1 MAGLDTRGLADGF
14 LSGFQVMGQYQ
25 HQQRQNERADKRME
39 MEEQR
44 FGLQMETAEMQK
56 EQLQQASDME
66 SLKFTLGK
74 IAGGM
79 EIDESE
85 VDLLRKYPRFQSALD
100 PNTDFS
106 IQKAMSVID
115 PEMPDDLN
123 DPEALA
129 ALNQMFGP
137 DINRGGGGQKRIIG
151 AVPAPDGQGLNF
163 ELEIIGKDGK
173 SYNAPMTQN
182 RGTADE
188 GDEWVKSVDVGKAID
203 QVQGMR
209 MLRLAFQTP
218 EAQENASRVLGLLR
232 GDSQERWEQ
241 FEGPGG
247 SLLQR
252 NAQTGKT
259 ESVVGRAPVRGGAGG
274 SREYAPSSDVKTIE
288 YFKQQGYD
296 HEEAVR
302 LTMELKGRGEDGYG
316 RGQDQLGYLQ
326 DRVSELETIR
336 DSKEWQG
343 MTEQQQQE
351 VTAQLQQ
358 LREERDQVAG
368 SLYGGGQP
376 SPQGGQQ
383 QGGAPSAAVNYL
395 RNNDSP
401 QIREQ
406 FRAKY
411 GYLPEGL

>member
-173 SYNAPMTQN
+173 TYNAPMTQN

-241 FEGPGG
+241 VEGPGG

-252 NAQTGKT
+252 NAVTGEMK
-259 ESVVGRAPVRGGAGG
+259 SVVGRAPARSGAGS

-288 YFKQQGYD
+288 YFKDQGYD

-302 LTMELKGRGEDGYG
+302 LTMELKGRGEDDYG
-316 RGQDQLGYLQ
+316 RGQDQLDYYQG
-326 DRVSELETIR
+326 RVSELESIKSGR
-336 DSKEWQG
+336 EWQG
-343 MTEQQQQE
+343 MAEEARSAVNAELEQIRSQ
-351 VTAQLQQ
+351 
-358 LREERDQVAG
+358 RDQVADRI
-368 SLYGGGQP
+368 YIDDQP
-376 SPQGGQQ
+376 PQQGGKR
-383 QGGAPSAAVNYL
+383 QGGAPSAAVDYL